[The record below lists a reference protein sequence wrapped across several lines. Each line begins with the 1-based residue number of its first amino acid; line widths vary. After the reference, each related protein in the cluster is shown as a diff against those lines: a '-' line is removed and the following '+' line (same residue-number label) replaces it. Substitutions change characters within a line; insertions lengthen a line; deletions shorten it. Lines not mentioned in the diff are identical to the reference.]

1 MNASSPIR
9 YTAIRKPLYLIAINL
24 LWVGLLLLCANWSRA
39 QSYNNFQIDFTR
51 EGAWRY
57 THVPETSHQRN
68 GRSIQDQL
76 TSIGKRLARLSVMNP
91 IAYSTLQGDLQ
102 HYLQRLADQPADYGN
117 PATYHAVLLW
127 LNSFDE
133 KIRSAL
139 SEGRWLAMHRD
150 AASDTIPEQALIGR
164 TVTALPYGLLFRRA
178 DYRSKL
184 VHVLL
189 PDEVVTV
196 LKAEQGYCFVIC
208 GNKKGYLPKS
218 LITKLVEQK

>member
-9 YTAIRKPLYLIAINL
+9 YTAINKTISAITVNL
-24 LWVGLLLLCANWSRA
+24 LWVGLLLLGTNWSRA

-76 TSIGKRLARLSVMNP
+76 TGIGKRLAKLSVTNP
-91 IAYSTLQGDLQ
+91 LAYCTLQGDLQ

-117 PATYHAVLLW
+117 PATFHAVLLW

-139 SEGRWLAMHRD
+139 SEGRWLAMHQEVTSD
-150 AASDTIPEQALIGR
+150 AIQEQALIGR
-164 TVTALPYGLLFRRA
+164 NATTLPYGLLFRRA

-189 PDEVVTV
+189 PGEVVRV
-196 LKAEQGYCFVIC
+196 LGAEKEYCHVIC
-208 GNKKGYLPKS
+208 GTKKGYIAKAM
-218 LITKLVEQK
+218 INRIVEQ